1 MLYCVFRMFRRRPT
15 CLLRNTLFLETRE
28 ELCLVMKEQ
37 GLGKIIFQFSVVIL
51 FLQYSDFVQVLDL

>member
-1 MLYCVFRMFRRRPT
+1 
-15 CLLRNTLFLETRE
+15 
-28 ELCLVMKEQ
+28 MKEQ